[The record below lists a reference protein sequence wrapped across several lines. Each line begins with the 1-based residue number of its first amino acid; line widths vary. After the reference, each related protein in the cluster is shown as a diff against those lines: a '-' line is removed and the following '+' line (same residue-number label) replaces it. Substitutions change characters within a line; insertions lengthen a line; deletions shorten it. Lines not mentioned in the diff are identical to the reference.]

1 MSNPDIELKF
11 STYRIT
17 GILSVFNKVVAAVSN
32 WGKQIVT
39 EDNGMEEFEFW
50 CPERRPEGLNIAMKI
65 YPAIKDFGA
74 ENLRNTV
81 TRPVYKPNAWVASLE
96 DKNASLTIEWD
107 SDREINEI
115 TLFAD
120 SDFDH
125 PMESVQWGH
134 FDNRMPFCVD
144 EILVYN
150 EKMNSWHKNP
160 TIIKLVFHSNSKKNT
175 HQKLIIRLSNSSENV
190 PVSLFG
196 YTLSDNP
203 KTFYFK
209 NKLIKSHK
217 RHE

>member
-96 DKNASLTIEWD
+96 DKTQAL
-107 SDREINEI
+107 
-115 TLFAD
+115 
-120 SDFDH
+120 
-125 PMESVQWGH
+125 Q
-134 FDNRMPFCVD
+134 
-144 EILVYN
+144 
-150 EKMNSWHKNP
+150 
-160 TIIKLVFHSNSKKNT
+160 
-175 HQKLIIRLSNSSENV
+175 
-190 PVSLFG
+190 
-196 YTLSDNP
+196 
-203 KTFYFK
+203 
-209 NKLIKSHK
+209 
-217 RHE
+217 